1 MNILDIEMQSN
12 DARASTIG
20 EYFRKLAIKVWLL
33 NEGFSGKRP
42 FGNSGWEMEIYIA
55 LAAAGVIEG
64 TYSEEFENWEISR
77 QQMNVADEL
86 IVKALK

>member
-1 MNILDIEMQSN
+1 MNILDIKMQEN

-33 NEGFSGKRP
+33 NEEFSGKRP
-42 FGNSGWEMEIYIA
+42 FGNSGWQWEVYCA

-64 TYSEEFENWEISR
+64 SYSEKWGGWEISR
-77 QQMNVADEL
+77 HQMDIADEL